1 MKIALSYRVDLYP
14 FSDVELSAKQ
24 LGRLPSVPVE
34 SYARCV
40 HYELEKLGHTV
51 DNVYKSISADNGEQD
66 IQYWNASEYDIYI
79 ELDNGR
85 DGQGNLGFGHLS
97 ASSFQLT
104 IPTAVWFVDSHGHP
118 DLHKA
123 LAPSYKHVFF
133 AVWDKRDLFTGHPSA
148 HWCPNA
154 TDPRFFY
161 PVNVGLPAYDF
172 GFFGSKTGLD
182 RADKMVDICKAHGWT
197 YDVRQ
202 IGGGPFK
209 HKWPRTCEAMNN
221 CKVLFNHGQK
231 HDAPN
236 LRVLESMAVGRPL
249 ISDQEDRSG
258 MDLLFV
264 PGKHY
269 LPYESYTQIGLE
281 AQMVNAM
288 NNDYTEMAEA
298 ARKLVLEKHLI
309 KNRVEQMLEVFNA
322 TV

>member
-14 FSDVELSAKQ
+14 RGPDGVTAKQ
-24 LGRLPSVPVE
+24 LSRLPPVPVE

-40 HYELEKLGHTV
+40 HEELEKLGHTV
-51 DNVYKSISADNGEQD
+51 DNVYGQEFTNTD
-66 IQYWNASEYDIYI
+66 YYDLYM

-85 DGQGNLGFGHLS
+85 DAEGDLGFGKHIDRS
-97 ASSFQLT
+97 DIC
-104 IPTAVWFVDSHGHP
+104 IPTAVWFIDSHGRP
-118 DLHKA
+118 DLHRA
-123 LAPSYKHVFF
+123 LAPAYTHVFF
-133 AVWDKRDLFTGHPSA
+133 AVWDKRDLFKEHPSA

-161 PVNVGLPAYDF
+161 PINVGLPQFDF

-182 RADKMVDICKAHGWT
+182 RADKMIEICKRRGWS

-249 ISDQEDRSG
+249 ISDLEPRSG
-258 MDLLFV
+258 MSRLFT
-264 PGKHY
+264 PDKHY
-269 LPYESYTQIGLE
+269 LAYESYTQNGLE
-281 AQMVNAM
+281 EQMEIALTGKFSHNMATTAQS
-288 NNDYTEMAEA
+288 
-298 ARKLVLEKHLI
+298 LVLGHHLI

-322 TV
+322 AL

>member
-40 HYELEKLGHTV
+40 HAELEKLGHTV
-51 DNVYKSISADNGEQD
+51 DNVYGQEFTNTD
-66 IQYWNASEYDIYI
+66 YYDVYL

-85 DGQGNLGFGHLS
+85 DATGELGFGKHIDRS
-97 ASSFQLT
+97 DIT
-104 IPTAVWFVDSHGHP
+104 IPTAVWFIDSHGRP

-123 LAPSYKHVFF
+123 LAGAYTHVFF

-161 PVNVGLPAYDF
+161 PTWTKPEFDF

-182 RADKMVDICKAHGWT
+182 RADKMIEICNAHGWT

-221 CKVLFNHGQK
+221 CQTLFNHGQK

>member
-1 MKIALSYRVDLYP
+1 MKIALSYRVDFYP
-14 FSDVELSAKQ
+14 MGENLSRAEMRHAT
-24 LGRLPSVPVE
+24 LVPVE

-40 HYELEKLGHTV
+40 HAELEKLGHTV
-51 DNVYKSISADNGEQD
+51 DNVYGQEFTNPD
-66 IQYWNASEYDIYI
+66 YYDVYL

-85 DGQGNLGFGHLS
+85 DASGELGFGRHLTRS
-97 ASSFQLT
+97 DIG
-104 IPTAVWFVDSHGHP
+104 IPMAVWFVDSHGRP

-123 LAPSYKHVFF
+123 LAPAYDHVFF
-133 AVWDKRDLFTGHPSA
+133 AVWDKRDLFQGHPSA

-161 PVNVGLPAYDF
+161 TDEVEPQFDF

-182 RADKMVDICKAHGWT
+182 RADTMIEICKKNGWT

-209 HKWPRTCEAMNN
+209 HKWPRTCEAMQN

-231 HDAPN
+231 HDGPN

-249 ISDQEDRSG
+249 ISDLEERSG
-258 MDLLFV
+258 MSQLFKA
-264 PGKHY
+264 GEHY
-269 LPYESYTQIGLE
+269 LDYESYTKNGLE
-281 AQMVNAM
+281 EKMKWAM
-288 NNDYTEMAEA
+288 ENDVYALIMADRAWHEVRA
-298 ARKLVLEKHLI
+298 KHLI

-322 TV
+322 AL